1 MRRGDL
7 LRARAAGSRR
17 NLLGCAVKVNA
28 NTLRSG
34 HVIEH
39 NGHLFAVI
47 KAENIQPGKGT
58 PVTQVDLRRLADGI
72 KVTERFRTQET
83 VERAYI
89 DEREFTYLFQEGDVY
104 TFMDVETYDQL
115 QVPKDVIGDPAVF
128 LQDGMKVDMKLYEGK
143 PVGISLP
150 QKVVLEVVEADP
162 VVKGQTAASSYKPAI
177 MSNGIRVMV
186 PPFITAGT
194 RIVVNTEEGTYLER
208 AKD

>member
-1 MRRGDL
+1 MDSGDFQAAERCKRRGDL

-72 KVTERFRTQET
+72 KVTEDTLKTAGIPLHIVAGVVAMTRPEGMDYTKY
-83 VERAYI
+83 VENVVKPNDLARAVKLADNYVNLKDRI
-89 DEREFTYLFQEGDVY
+89 AALIAGDLSAA
-104 TFMDVETYDQL
+104 E
-115 QVPKDVIGDPAVF
+115 
-128 LQDGMKVDMKLYEGK
+128 KVHKY
-143 PVGISLP
+143 GISL
-150 QKVVLEVVEADP
+150 QILTEA
-162 VVKGQTAASSYKPAI
+162 
-177 MSNGIRVMV
+177 
-186 PPFITAGT
+186 
-194 RIVVNTEEGTYLER
+194 
-208 AKD
+208 

>member
-1 MRRGDL
+1 
-7 LRARAAGSRR
+7 
-17 NLLGCAVKVNA
+17 VKVNA
-28 NTLRSG
+28 NTLRAG
-34 HVIEH
+34 QVIEH
-39 NGHLFAVI
+39 NGHLFTVI

-89 DEREFTYLFQEGDVY
+89 DERDFTYLFQEGDSY
-104 TFMDVETYDQL
+104 TFMDVESYDQL
-115 QVPKDVIGDPAVF
+115 QVPKEVIGDPAVF
-128 LQDGMKVDMKLYEGK
+128 LQDGMKVAIRTHEGK
-143 PVGISLP
+143 PVSVALP
-150 QKVVLEVVEADP
+150 QKVTLEVVEADP

-177 MSNGIRVMV
+177 MSNGVRVMV

-194 RIVVNTEEGTYLER
+194 RIVVNTEDSSYLER

>member
-1 MRRGDL
+1 M
-7 LRARAAGSRR
+7 
-17 NLLGCAVKVNA
+17 KVNA
-28 NTLRSG
+28 NTLRAG

-58 PVTQVDLRRLADGI
+58 PVTQVDLRRLSDGI

-89 DEREFTYLFQEGDVY
+89 DERDFQYLFQEDDNY
-104 TFMDVETYDQL
+104 TFMDVETYEQL
-115 QVPKDVIGDPAVF
+115 QVPKEVVGDPAVF
-128 LQDGMKVDMKLYEGK
+128 LQDGMKVSMRLHEGK
-143 PVGISLP
+143 AVAVALP

-194 RIVVNTEEGTYLER
+194 RIVVNTEDGTYLER

>member
-1 MRRGDL
+1 MGRGDL
-7 LRARAAGSRR
+7 LRARPARVRR

-34 HVIEH
+34 QVIEH
-39 NGHLFAVI
+39 NGHLFTVI

-58 PVTQVDLRRLADGI
+58 PVTQIDMRRLSDGI
-72 KVTERFRTQET
+72 KTTERFRTQET

-89 DEREFTYLFQEGDVY
+89 DERDFTYLFQEGDAY
-104 TFMDVETYDQL
+104 TFMDVETYDQI
-115 QVPKDVIGDPAVF
+115 QVAKEVVGEPAVF
-128 LQDGMKVDMKLYEGK
+128 LQDGMKVAMRLHEGR
-143 PVGISLP
+143 PVSVALP
-150 QKVVLEVVEADP
+150 QKVTLEVVEADP

-186 PPFITAGT
+186 PPFVTAGT
-194 RIVVNTEEGTYLER
+194 RIVVNTEDGSYMER